1 MSSKFSKP
9 FGGGSE
15 RSQTSKTELFVKT
28 VNIFS
33 LTLFAKSFVLDIR
46 LNSEF
51 DFTRNNSLMNSLV
64 LT

>member
-9 FGGGSE
+9 FRGGSE
-15 RSQTSKTELFVKT
+15 RSQTSKTELFVKI

-33 LTLFAKSFVLDIR
+33 LTLFGKSFVLDIR

-51 DFTRNNSLMNSLV
+51 DFTRNNSLINSLV